1 MPVHGQ
7 AARRAT
13 AERDR
18 TLRRRDFFLST
29 LAMAAAPAIARAGEG
44 GIVSLDYGLA
54 STMLALGG
62 VPRAI
67 ASLRNWSEW
76 VVEPAMPP
84 GVVDIGTTSEIN
96 LEVLTSIRP
105 SLILSTPF
113 LAALEEKLAR
123 IAPVEIFTV
132 YAENGEALD
141 RSYAETLRLGA
152 MIGRQRQANAFLS
165 RADATFRRL
174 RERVT
179 SLSAPP
185 IAVINFMDQRHA
197 RIYGGPGLYGGAMR
211 RIGLENAWKGEAS
224 YWGFQTIG
232 LEQLAEL
239 NEETHLVVVSPLFP
253 PDVLTRLSD
262 SPLWTSLP
270 FVRRQRISVVPGVL
284 MFGMVQEALRFSTL
298 MVDVLET
305 AAR

>member
-1 MPVHGQ
+1 MTSAPV
-7 AARRAT
+7 
-13 AERDR
+13 
-18 TLRRRDFFLST
+18 
-29 LAMAAAPAIARAGEG
+29 MARAADNGV
-44 GIVSLDYGLA
+44 VSLDYGLA
-54 STMLALGG
+54 STMMALGS

-76 VVEPAMPP
+76 VVEPTMPQ

-96 LEVLTSIRP
+96 LEVLTSLRP

-113 LAALEEKLAR
+113 LAALDENLSR
-123 IAPVEIFTV
+123 IAPVATFTV
-132 YAENGEALD
+132 YAENGDALD
-141 RSYAETLRLGA
+141 RSYAETRRLGA
-152 MIGRQRQANAFLS
+152 MIGRQRQAEAFLA
-165 RADATFRRL
+165 RADAMFERL
-174 RERVT
+174 RERVRG
-179 SLSAPP
+179 LSAPP
-185 IAVINFMDQRHA
+185 VAVINFVDRRHA
-197 RIYGGPGLYGGAMR
+197 RIYSGPGLYGGTMR

-239 NEETHLVVVSPLFP
+239 DEEAHLVVVSPLLP
-253 PDVLTRLSD
+253 PDVLTRLSE
-262 SPLWTSLP
+262 SPLWASLP

-298 MVDVLET
+298 IVDVLET

>member
-1 MPVHGQ
+1 M
-7 AARRAT
+7 T
-13 AERDR
+13 
-18 TLRRRDFFLST
+18 ST
-29 LAMAAAPAIARAGEG
+29 PFVARARDGAV
-44 GIVSLDYGLA
+44 VSLDYGLA
-54 STMLALGG
+54 STMLALGS

-67 ASLRNWSEW
+67 AALRNWPEW
-76 VVEPAMPP
+76 VVEPSMPP
-84 GVVDIGTTSEIN
+84 DVVDVGTTSEIN
-96 LEVLTSIRP
+96 LEVLTSLRP

-113 LAALEEKLAR
+113 LAALDEKLSR
-123 IAPVEIFTV
+123 IAPVETFTV
-132 YAENGEALD
+132 YAENGDALD

-152 MIGRQRQANAFLS
+152 MLGRQREAEAFLS
-165 RADATFRRL
+165 RADATFGQL
-174 RERVT
+174 RERVK

-185 IAVINFMDQRHA
+185 VAVINFIDQRHA

-239 NEETHLVVVSPLFP
+239 GEEAHLVVVSPLLP
-253 PDVLTRLSD
+253 PDVLTRLSE

-305 AAR
+305 AA

>member
-1 MPVHGQ
+1 MTGSP
-7 AARRAT
+7 
-13 AERDR
+13 
-18 TLRRRDFFLST
+18 TL
-29 LAMAAAPAIARAGEG
+29 ARAGDAN
-44 GIVSLDYGLA
+44 IVSLDYGLA
-54 STMLALGG
+54 STMLALGS

-67 ASLRNWSEW
+67 ASLRNWPEW
-76 VVEPAMPP
+76 VVEPAMPA
-84 GVVDIGTTSEIN
+84 GVVDIGTTAEIN
-96 LEVLTSIRP
+96 LEVLTSLRP

-113 LAALEEKLAR
+113 LAALDEKLSR

-132 YAENGEALD
+132 YAENGDALD

-152 MIGRQRQANAFLS
+152 MIGRQRQAEAFLA
-165 RADATFRRL
+165 RADTTFARL
-174 RERVT
+174 RDRT
-179 SLSAPP
+179 NNLSAAPV
-185 IAVINFMDQRHA
+185 AVINFIDQRHA

-239 NEETHLVVVSPLFP
+239 DQEAHLVVVSPLLP
-253 PDVLTRLSD
+253 PDVLSRLSE

-305 AAR
+305 AA

>member
-1 MPVHGQ
+1 MTG
-7 AARRAT
+7 
-13 AERDR
+13 
-18 TLRRRDFFLST
+18 
-29 LAMAAAPAIARAGEG
+29 APTIARAGDAN
-44 GIVSLDYGLA
+44 IVSLDYGLA
-54 STMLALGG
+54 STMLALGS

-67 ASLRNWSEW
+67 ASLRNWPEW
-76 VVEPAMPP
+76 VVEPAMPS
-84 GVVDIGTTSEIN
+84 GVVDVGTTAEIN
-96 LEVLTSIRP
+96 LEVLTSLRP

-113 LAALEEKLAR
+113 LAAMDEKLSQ
-123 IAPVEIFTV
+123 IAPVETFTV

-152 MIGRQRQANAFLS
+152 MVERQREAEAFLS
-165 RADATFRRL
+165 RADATFARL
-174 RERVT
+174 RDRMKN
-179 SLSAPP
+179 LSARPV
-185 IAVINFMDQRHA
+185 AVINFIDQRHA

-239 NEETHLVVVSPLFP
+239 DEEAHLVVVSPLLP
-253 PDVLTRLSD
+253 PDVLTRLSE

-270 FVRRQRISVVPGVL
+270 FVRQQRISVVPGVL

-298 MVDVLET
+298 MVDVLE
-305 AAR
+305 AAA

>member
-1 MPVHGQ
+1 M
-7 AARRAT
+7 
-13 AERDR
+13 
-18 TLRRRDFFLST
+18 RRRDFLLGA
-29 LAMAAAPAIARAGEG
+29 LATAGTPAVARAAAPAIARAGDG
-44 GIVSLDYGLA
+44 GVVSLDYGLA
-54 STMLALGG
+54 STMLALGS

-76 VVEPAMPP
+76 VVEPTMPQ
-84 GVVDIGTTSEIN
+84 GVVDIGTTAEIN

-113 LAALEEKLAR
+113 LAAMDEKLSR
-123 IAPVEIFTV
+123 IAPVETFTI
-132 YAENGEALD
+132 YARGGEALE
-141 RSYAETLRLGA
+141 RSYAETRRLGA
-152 MIGRQRQANAFLS
+152 MIGRQQEAEAFLS
-165 RADATFRRL
+165 RADTTFGRL
-174 RERVT
+174 RERVK
-179 SLSAPP
+179 SLSVPP
-185 IAVINFMDQRHA
+185 VAVINFVDIRHA

-224 YWGFQTIG
+224 YWGFQTVG

-239 NEETHLVVVSPLFP
+239 DEEAHLVVVSPLLP
-253 PDVLTRLSD
+253 PDVLTRLSE

-305 AAR
+305 AA

>member
-1 MPVHGQ
+1 M
-7 AARRAT
+7 T
-13 AERDR
+13 
-18 TLRRRDFFLST
+18 ST
-29 LAMAAAPAIARAGEG
+29 PFVARAGDG
-44 GIVSLDYGLA
+44 GVVSLDYGLA
-54 STMLALGG
+54 STMLALGS

-67 ASLRNWSEW
+67 AALRNWPEW
-76 VVEPAMPP
+76 VVEPSMPP
-84 GVVDIGTTSEIN
+84 DVVDVGTTSEIN
-96 LEVLTSIRP
+96 LEVLTSLRP

-113 LAALEEKLAR
+113 LAALDEKLSR
-123 IAPVEIFTV
+123 IAPVETFTV
-132 YAENGEALD
+132 YAENGDALD

-152 MIGRQRQANAFLS
+152 MLGRQRQAEAFLS
-165 RADATFRRL
+165 RADATFGQL
-174 RERVT
+174 RERVK

-185 IAVINFMDQRHA
+185 VAVINFIDQRHA

-211 RIGLENAWKGEAS
+211 RIGLENAWNGKAS

-239 NEETHLVVVSPLFP
+239 GEDAHLVVVSPLLP
-253 PDVLTRLSD
+253 PDVLTRLSE

-284 MFGMVQEALRFSTL
+284 MFGMVQEALRFSAL

-305 AAR
+305 AA

>member
-1 MPVHGQ
+1 MT
-7 AARRAT
+7 R
-13 AERDR
+13 
-18 TLRRRDFFLST
+18 
-29 LAMAAAPAIARAGEG
+29 AAAPAIARAGDAG
-44 GIVSLDYGLA
+44 VVSLDYGLA
-54 STMLALGG
+54 STMLALGS

-76 VVEPAMPP
+76 VVEPAMPQ
-84 GVVDIGTTSEIN
+84 GVVDLGTSSEIN

-113 LAALEEKLAR
+113 LAALDEKLSR
-123 IAPVEIFTV
+123 IAPVEQFTI
-132 YAENGEALD
+132 YAEHTEALD
-141 RSYAETLRLGA
+141 CSYAETLRLGT
-152 MIGRQRQANAFLS
+152 MIGRPQEAKAFLS
-165 RADATFRRL
+165 HADATFDRL
-174 RERVT
+174 RERT
-179 SLSAPP
+179 KSLSAPP
-185 IAVINFMDQRHA
+185 VAVINFIDSRHA
-197 RIYGGPGLYGGAMR
+197 RIYGGPGLFGGAMR
-211 RIGLENAWKGEAS
+211 RIGLENAWKGEVS

-239 NEETHLVVVSPLFP
+239 DEAAHLVVVSPLLP
-253 PDVLTRLSD
+253 PDVLTRLSE

-305 AAR
+305 AA

>member
-1 MPVHGQ
+1 MTG
-7 AARRAT
+7 
-13 AERDR
+13 
-18 TLRRRDFFLST
+18 
-29 LAMAAAPAIARAGEG
+29 APTITRAGDSG
-44 GIVSLDYGLA
+44 VVSLDYGLA
-54 STMLALGG
+54 STMLALGS

-67 ASLRNWSEW
+67 AALRNWPEW

-96 LEVLTSIRP
+96 LEVLTSLRP

-113 LAALEEKLAR
+113 LAALDDKLAR
-123 IAPVEIFTV
+123 IAPVETFTV

-141 RSYAETLRLGA
+141 RSYAETRRLGRL
-152 MIGRQRQANAFLS
+152 IGRQQEAEAFLAH
-165 RADATFRRL
+165 ADARFGQL
-174 RERVT
+174 RERAR
-179 SLSAPP
+179 SLSTPP
-185 IAVINFMDQRHA
+185 IAVINFIDQRHA

-239 NEETHLVVVSPLFP
+239 DEEAHLVVVSPLFP
-253 PDVLTRLSD
+253 PDVLTRLSE

-270 FVRRQRISVVPGVL
+270 FVKRQRISVIPGVL

-298 MVDVLET
+298 AVDTLET
-305 AAR
+305 SAR

>member
-7 AARRAT
+7 TAHGDAAEQDRA
-13 AERDR
+13 
-18 TLRRRDFFLST
+18 LRRRDFLLGA
-29 LAMAAAPAIARAGEG
+29 LAMTGGPAIARAGDANV
-44 GIVSLDYGLA
+44 VSLDYGLA
-54 STMLALGG
+54 STMLALGS

-76 VVEPAMPP
+76 VVEPAMPS
-84 GVVDIGTTSEIN
+84 GVVDIGTTAEIN
-96 LEVLTSIRP
+96 LEVLTSLRP
-105 SLILSTPF
+105 SLILTTPF
-113 LAALEEKLAR
+113 LAALDEKLSR

-152 MIGRQRQANAFLS
+152 MIGRQREAEAYLA
-165 RADATFRRL
+165 RADATFGRL
-174 RERVT
+174 RDRMKG
-179 SLSAPP
+179 LSTRPV
-185 IAVINFMDQRHA
+185 AVINFIDQRHA

-211 RIGLENAWKGEAS
+211 RIGIENAWKGEAS

-239 NEETHLVVVSPLFP
+239 DEEAHLVVVSPLLP
-253 PDVLTRLSD
+253 PDVLTRLSE

-298 MVDVLET
+298 MVGVLET
-305 AAR
+305 AA

>member
-1 MPVHGQ
+1 MTGG
-7 AARRAT
+7 
-13 AERDR
+13 
-18 TLRRRDFFLST
+18 
-29 LAMAAAPAIARAGEG
+29 PAIARAGDANV
-44 GIVSLDYGLA
+44 VSLDYGLA
-54 STMLALGG
+54 STMLALGS

-76 VVEPAMPP
+76 VVEPAMPS
-84 GVVDIGTTSEIN
+84 GVVDIGTTAEIN
-96 LEVLTSIRP
+96 LEVLTSLRP
-105 SLILSTPF
+105 SLILTTPF
-113 LAALEEKLAR
+113 LAALDEKLSR

-152 MIGRQRQANAFLS
+152 MIGRQREAEAYLA
-165 RADATFRRL
+165 RADATFGRL
-174 RERVT
+174 RDRMKG
-179 SLSAPP
+179 LSTRPV
-185 IAVINFMDQRHA
+185 AVINFIDQRHA

-211 RIGLENAWKGEAS
+211 RIGIENAWKGEAS

-239 NEETHLVVVSPLFP
+239 DEEAHLVVVSPLLP
-253 PDVLTRLSD
+253 PDVLTRLSE

-298 MVDVLET
+298 MVGVLET
-305 AAR
+305 AA

>member
-1 MPVHGQ
+1 M
-7 AARRAT
+7 
-13 AERDR
+13 
-18 TLRRRDFFLST
+18 RRRDFLLGA
-29 LAMAAAPAIARAGEG
+29 LAMTGGPAIARADDAN
-44 GIVSLDYGLA
+44 IVSLDYGLA
-54 STMLALGG
+54 STMLALGS

-76 VVEPAMPP
+76 VIEPAMPS
-84 GVVDIGTTSEIN
+84 GVVDIGTTAEIN
-96 LEVLTSIRP
+96 LEVLTSLRP

-113 LAALEEKLAR
+113 LAALDEKLSR

-152 MIGRQRQANAFLS
+152 MIGRQREAEAYLA
-165 RADATFRRL
+165 RADATFGRL
-174 RERVT
+174 RDRMK
-179 SLSAPP
+179 SLSTRPV
-185 IAVINFMDQRHA
+185 AVINFIDQRHA

-211 RIGLENAWKGEAS
+211 RIGLENAWKGEAN

-239 NEETHLVVVSPLFP
+239 DEEAHLVVVSPLLP
-253 PDVLTRLSD
+253 PDVLTRLSE

-298 MVDVLET
+298 VVDVLEA

>member
-1 MPVHGQ
+1 MSG
-7 AARRAT
+7 T
-13 AERDR
+13 
-18 TLRRRDFFLST
+18 
-29 LAMAAAPAIARAGEG
+29 PAIARTGDANV
-44 GIVSLDYGLA
+44 VSLDYGLA
-54 STMLALGG
+54 STMLALGS

-76 VVEPAMPP
+76 VVEPAMPS
-84 GVVDIGTTSEIN
+84 GVVDIGTTAEIN
-96 LEVLTSIRP
+96 LEVLTNLRP

-113 LAALEEKLAR
+113 LAALDEKLSR
-123 IAPVEIFTV
+123 IAPVESFTV

-152 MIGRQRQANAFLS
+152 MIGRQREAEAFLS
-165 RADATFRRL
+165 RADATFGRL
-174 RERVT
+174 RDRIK

-185 IAVINFMDQRHA
+185 VAVINFIDNRHA

-224 YWGFQTIG
+224 YWGFQTVG

-239 NEETHLVVVSPLFP
+239 DEEAHLVVVSPLLP
-253 PDVLTRLSD
+253 PDVLTRLSE

-270 FVRRQRISVVPGVL
+270 FVRRQRVSVVPGVL

-305 AAR
+305 AA

>member
-1 MPVHGQ
+1 MTGG
-7 AARRAT
+7 
-13 AERDR
+13 
-18 TLRRRDFFLST
+18 
-29 LAMAAAPAIARAGEG
+29 PAIARADDAN
-44 GIVSLDYGLA
+44 IVSLDYGLA
-54 STMLALGG
+54 STMLALGS

-76 VVEPAMPP
+76 VIEPAMPS
-84 GVVDIGTTSEIN
+84 GVVDIGTTAEIN
-96 LEVLTSIRP
+96 LEVLTSLRP

-113 LAALEEKLAR
+113 LAALDEKLSR

-152 MIGRQRQANAFLS
+152 MIGRQREAEAYLA
-165 RADATFRRL
+165 RADATFGRL
-174 RERVT
+174 RDRMK
-179 SLSAPP
+179 SLSTRPV
-185 IAVINFMDQRHA
+185 AVINFIDQRHA

-211 RIGLENAWKGEAS
+211 RIGLENAWKGEAN

-239 NEETHLVVVSPLFP
+239 DEEAHLVVVSPLLP
-253 PDVLTRLSD
+253 PDVLTRLSE

-298 MVDVLET
+298 VVDVLEA

>member
-1 MPVHGQ
+1 
-7 AARRAT
+7 
-13 AERDR
+13 
-18 TLRRRDFFLST
+18 
-29 LAMAAAPAIARAGEG
+29 MAAAPAIARAGEG

>member
-1 MPVHGQ
+1 MTG
-7 AARRAT
+7 
-13 AERDR
+13 
-18 TLRRRDFFLST
+18 
-29 LAMAAAPAIARAGEG
+29 APTIARAGDTN
-44 GIVSLDYGLA
+44 IVSLDYGLA
-54 STMLALGG
+54 STMLALGS

-67 ASLRNWSEW
+67 ASLRNWPEW
-76 VVEPAMPP
+76 VVEPAMPS
-84 GVVDIGTTSEIN
+84 GVVDIGTTAEIN
-96 LEVLTSIRP
+96 LEVLKSLRP

-113 LAALEEKLAR
+113 LATMDEKLSR
-123 IAPVEIFTV
+123 IAPVETFTV

-152 MIGRQRQANAFLS
+152 MIGRQREAEAFLS
-165 RADATFRRL
+165 RADAAFARL
-174 RERVT
+174 RDRMK

-185 IAVINFMDQRHA
+185 VAVINFIDQRHA

-211 RIGLENAWKGEAS
+211 RIGLENAWKGDAS

-239 NEETHLVVVSPLFP
+239 DEEAHLVVVSPLLP
-253 PDVLTRLSD
+253 PDVLTRLSE

-270 FVRRQRISVVPGVL
+270 FVGRQRISVIPGVL

-305 AAR
+305 AA

>member
-1 MPVHGQ
+1 MTGG
-7 AARRAT
+7 
-13 AERDR
+13 
-18 TLRRRDFFLST
+18 
-29 LAMAAAPAIARAGEG
+29 PAIARAGDANV
-44 GIVSLDYGLA
+44 VSLDYGLA
-54 STMLALGG
+54 STMLALGS

-76 VVEPAMPP
+76 VVEPAMPS
-84 GVVDIGTTSEIN
+84 GVVDIGTTAEIN
-96 LEVLTSIRP
+96 LEVLTSLRP
-105 SLILSTPF
+105 SLVLTTPF
-113 LAALEEKLAR
+113 LAALDEKLSR

-152 MIGRQRQANAFLS
+152 MIGRQREAEAYLA
-165 RADATFRRL
+165 RADATFGRL
-174 RERVT
+174 RDRMK
-179 SLSAPP
+179 SLSTRPV
-185 IAVINFMDQRHA
+185 AVINFIDQRHA

-211 RIGLENAWKGEAS
+211 RVGIENAWKGEAS

-239 NEETHLVVVSPLFP
+239 DEEAHLVVVSPLLP
-253 PDVLTRLSD
+253 PDVLTRLSE

-270 FVRRQRISVVPGVL
+270 FVRRQKISVVPGVL

-305 AAR
+305 AA

>member
-1 MPVHGQ
+1 M
-7 AARRAT
+7 
-13 AERDR
+13 
-18 TLRRRDFFLST
+18 RRRDFLLGA
-29 LAMAAAPAIARAGEG
+29 LAMTGAPTIARAGDAN
-44 GIVSLDYGLA
+44 IVSLDYGLA
-54 STMLALGG
+54 STMLALGS

-67 ASLRNWSEW
+67 ASLRNWPEW
-76 VVEPAMPP
+76 VVEPAMPS
-84 GVVDIGTTSEIN
+84 GVVDVGTTAEIN
-96 LEVLTSIRP
+96 LEVLTSLRP

-113 LAALEEKLAR
+113 LAAMDEKLSQ
-123 IAPVEIFTV
+123 IAPVETFTV

-152 MIGRQRQANAFLS
+152 MVERQREAEAFLS
-165 RADATFRRL
+165 RADATFARL
-174 RERVT
+174 RDRMKN
-179 SLSAPP
+179 LSARPV
-185 IAVINFMDQRHA
+185 AVINFIDQRHA

-239 NEETHLVVVSPLFP
+239 DEEAHLVVVSPLLP
-253 PDVLTRLSD
+253 PDVLTRLSE

-270 FVRRQRISVVPGVL
+270 FVRQQRISVVPGVL

-298 MVDVLET
+298 MVDVLE
-305 AAR
+305 AAA

>member
-1 MPVHGQ
+1 MTGG
-7 AARRAT
+7 
-13 AERDR
+13 
-18 TLRRRDFFLST
+18 
-29 LAMAAAPAIARAGEG
+29 PAIARADDAN
-44 GIVSLDYGLA
+44 IVSLDYGLA
-54 STMLALGG
+54 STMLALGS

-76 VVEPAMPP
+76 VVEPAMPS
-84 GVVDIGTTSEIN
+84 GVVDIGTTAEIN
-96 LEVLTSIRP
+96 LEVLTSLRP

-113 LAALEEKLAR
+113 LAALDEKLSR

-141 RSYAETLRLGA
+141 RSYAETLRLGG
-152 MIGRQRQANAFLS
+152 MIGRQREAEGFLA
-165 RADATFRRL
+165 RADATFGRL
-174 RERVT
+174 RDRMK

-185 IAVINFMDQRHA
+185 VAVINFIDQRHA

-211 RIGLENAWKGEAS
+211 RIGIENAWKGEAS

-239 NEETHLVVVSPLFP
+239 DEEAHLIVVSPLLP
-253 PDVLTRLSD
+253 PDVLTRLSE

-270 FVRRQRISVVPGVL
+270 FVRRQKISVVPGVL

-298 MVDVLET
+298 VVDVLET
-305 AAR
+305 AA

>member
-1 MPVHGQ
+1 MTGV
-7 AARRAT
+7 
-13 AERDR
+13 
-18 TLRRRDFFLST
+18 
-29 LAMAAAPAIARAGEG
+29 PAIARAGDAN
-44 GIVSLDYGLA
+44 IVSLDYGLA
-54 STMLALGG
+54 STMLALGS

-67 ASLRNWSEW
+67 ASLRDWQEW
-76 VVEPAMPP
+76 VVEPAMPS
-84 GVVDIGTTSEIN
+84 GVVDIGTTAEIN
-96 LEVLTSIRP
+96 LEVLTSLRP

-113 LAALEEKLAR
+113 LAALDEKLSR

-152 MIGRQRQANAFLS
+152 MIGRQREAEAFLS
-165 RADATFRRL
+165 RADATFAQL
-174 RERVT
+174 RDRMK
-179 SLSAPP
+179 SLSARPV
-185 IAVINFMDQRHA
+185 AVINFIDQRHA

-211 RIGLENAWKGEAS
+211 RIDLENAWKGEAS

-239 NEETHLVVVSPLFP
+239 DEEAHLVVVSPLLP
-253 PDVLTRLSD
+253 PDVLTRLSE

-298 MVDVLET
+298 MVDVLESAT
-305 AAR
+305 R